1 MPALSP
7 LPTFRYKLPD
17 LGGRDPQRLILN
29 DPHRHKV
36 VVAGARFGKT
46 ILGLMWLI
54 ICAMRFPR
62 SKNWYICPTRIMA
75 KDIAWDDLK
84 NLLGISAEGEE
95 MSGDLDRP
103 SIVMGINEGELKIT
117 LANGSSIQLMT
128 AQEPDRL
135 RGRGL
140 KSVVFDEFADMDPA
154 VWIAVR
160 PRLGD
165 RRLMLQYGDLGRTLF
180 IGTPKGYNHF
190 KDLFDEVRMGTRGN
204 DWKAWRYTS
213 VEGGNID
220 AAEIEKAKHD
230 LPLREWRQEYEAS
243 FESIEGR
250 VYHAF
255 LRDYYM
261 RSGMENMGNIDESV
275 HDPGGPI
282 LVGCDFNVNP
292 MSATL
297 STKVRQGRA
306 CLPQMA
312 GRPGEHFEMH
322 TWGEFSIPNCNTAGM
337 FKAIREAYPNRHLI
351 AFPDPSGAARHTT
364 SQNVGETDHSII
376 QSFGCDLFIPKF
388 KTNSDKYNTVNG
400 LMCNSFGIR
409 RKLINPRNCPHLV
422 KGYDGL
428 VYAEGSNL
436 ADKSTGLDHIT
447 DADSYAILGAFP
459 IVTATVT
466 STTVAM

>member
-1 MPALSP
+1 LPALSP
-7 LPTFRYKLPD
+7 LPTFRYQIPH
-17 LGGRDPQRLILN
+17 LGARPTQRLILR

-46 ILGLMWLI
+46 ILGLLWLI
-54 ICAMRFPR
+54 LCAMKFPR

-84 NLLGISAEGEE
+84 NLLGISTGEE
-95 MSGDLDRP
+95 VSDDPDRP
-103 SIVMGINEGELKIT
+103 SMVLNVNEGDLKIT
-117 LANGSSIQLMT
+117 LTNGSTIQLMT

-165 RRLMLQYGDLGRTLF
+165 RRLMIQYGELGRTLF

-190 KDLFDEVRMGTRGN
+190 KDLFDEVRMGTRGS

-220 AAEIEKAKHD
+220 AAEIERAKHD

-250 VYHAF
+250 IYHAF
-255 LRDYYM
+255 MRDYYE
-261 RSGMENMGNIDESV
+261 RSGQLNMGNIDESV

-282 LVGCDFNVNP
+282 LVGMDFNVNP

-297 STKVRQGRA
+297 STKVRVGRPF
-306 CLPQMA
+306 LGFSA
-312 GRPGEHFEMH
+312 GRLIEHYECH
-322 TWGEFSIPNCNTAGM
+322 TWGEVQLANCNTATM
-337 FKAIREAYPNRHLI
+337 MKEIRERFPQRHLI
-351 AFPDPSGAARHTT
+351 VFPDPSGAARHTT
-364 SQNVGETDHSII
+364 SGNVGETDHSII
-376 QSFGCDLFIPKF
+376 QSFGADLFVPKF
-388 KTNSDKYNTVNG
+388 KTNSDKYNCVNG
-400 LMCNSFGIR
+400 MLCNTFGIR
-409 RKLINPRNCPHLV
+409 RKLINPHTCPNLV

-436 ADKSTGLDHIT
+436 ADKSSGLDHIT
-447 DADSYAILGAFP
+447 DADAYMTLGAFP